1 MAIELE
7 ETGTF
12 TIGEL
17 AGAVGVNVQT
27 VRYYERRGLLPKPK
41 RRASGYREYLAT
53 DVARLE
59 FIRRAQALGFTLSE
73 IEQLLALRVDP
84 RTTPEDVHRAVIDGI
99 DAAIVTSVMT
109 PRTCTAPS
117 KRRSRRW
124 RRRSGTSPASAARC
138 ARWRPPA
145 TCTVHS
151 ETAPSSRRWSRKT
164 RASSR

>member
-7 ETGTF
+7 EDQTL

-41 RRASGYREYLAT
+41 RRASGYREYLAS

-84 RTTPEDVHRAVIDGI
+84 RTTPEDVHHAVEEKIEAVEAKIGDLTRI
-99 DAAIVTSVMT
+99 
-109 PRTCTAPS
+109 
-117 KRRSRRW
+117 
-124 RRRSGTSPASAARC
+124 ASALRKMAAACHAHGPLGDCPFLEALESEDSSALALKARGNG
-138 ARWRPPA
+138 AHRQ
-145 TCTVHS
+145 
-151 ETAPSSRRWSRKT
+151 
-164 RASSR
+164 

>member
-7 ETGTF
+7 EIETL

-84 RTTPEDVHRAVIDGI
+84 RTTPEDVHRAVEEKIEAVEEKIRDLTRISGALRKM
-99 DAAIVTSVMT
+99 AASCHAHGPLGECPFLEALESEESSVV
-109 PRTCTAPS
+109 AL
-117 KRRSRRW
+117 KGRRN
-124 RRRSGTSPASAARC
+124 GA
-138 ARWRPPA
+138 
-145 TCTVHS
+145 H
-151 ETAPSSRRWSRKT
+151 
-164 RASSR
+164 

>member
-7 ETGTF
+7 ETGTL

-84 RTTPEDVHRAVIDGI
+84 RTTPEDVHRAVEEKIEAVEEKIRDLTRISGALRKM
-99 DAAIVTSVMT
+99 AASCHTHGPLGDCPFLEALESEDSNVV
-109 PRTCTAPS
+109 AL
-117 KRRSRRW
+117 KSRRN
-124 RRRSGTSPASAARC
+124 GT
-138 ARWRPPA
+138 
-145 TCTVHS
+145 H
-151 ETAPSSRRWSRKT
+151 
-164 RASSR
+164 

>member
-7 ETGTF
+7 EARTL

-17 AGAVGVNVQT
+17 AGTVGVNVQT

-41 RRASGYREYLAT
+41 RRASGYREYVAG

-84 RTTPEDVHRAVIDGI
+84 RTTPEDVHRAVEEKI
-99 DAAIVTSVMT
+99 DAVEAKIEDLTRISGALREMAAACHAHGPLGDCPFLEALETQDANVLG
-109 PRTCTAPS
+109 RGKGRNGA
-117 KRRSRRW
+117 RR
-124 RRRSGTSPASAARC
+124 A
-138 ARWRPPA
+138 
-145 TCTVHS
+145 
-151 ETAPSSRRWSRKT
+151 
-164 RASSR
+164 

>member
-1 MAIELE
+1 MAIELAE
-7 ETGTF
+7 SETF

-41 RRASGYREYLAT
+41 RRASGYREYLAS

-84 RTTPEDVHRAVIDGI
+84 RTTPADMHRAVEEKIEAVEEKIRDLTRISGALRKM
-99 DAAIVTSVMT
+99 AASCHAHGPLGDCPFLEALESEDSSVV
-109 PRTCTAPS
+109 AL
-117 KRRSRRW
+117 RSRRN
-124 RRRSGTSPASAARC
+124 GT
-138 ARWRPPA
+138 
-145 TCTVHS
+145 H
-151 ETAPSSRRWSRKT
+151 
-164 RASSR
+164 

>member
-7 ETGTF
+7 ETQTF

-41 RRASGYREYLAT
+41 RRASGYREYLAS

-84 RTTPEDVHRAVIDGI
+84 RTTPQDVHRAVEEKIEAVEEKIRDLTRISGALRKM
-99 DAAIVTSVMT
+99 AASCHAHG
-109 PRTCTAPS
+109 PLGDCPFLEALESEDS
-117 KRRSRRW
+117 KVVEFRSRRN
-124 RRRSGTSPASAARC
+124 GT
-138 ARWRPPA
+138 
-145 TCTVHS
+145 H
-151 ETAPSSRRWSRKT
+151 
-164 RASSR
+164 

>member
-7 ETGTF
+7 ETGTL

-84 RTTPEDVHRAVIDGI
+84 RTTPEDVHRAVEEKIEAVEEKIRDLTRISGALRKM
-99 DAAIVTSVMT
+99 AASCHTHGPLGDCPFLEALESEDSSVV
-109 PRTCTAPS
+109 AL
-117 KRRSRRW
+117 KSRRN
-124 RRRSGTSPASAARC
+124 GT
-138 ARWRPPA
+138 
-145 TCTVHS
+145 H
-151 ETAPSSRRWSRKT
+151 
-164 RASSR
+164 

>member
-7 ETGTF
+7 GDQTL

-41 RRASGYREYLAT
+41 RRASGYREYLAS

-84 RTTPEDVHRAVIDGI
+84 RTTPEDVHRAVEEKI
-99 DAAIVTSVMT
+99 DAVEAKIGDLT
-109 PRTCTAPS
+109 RI
-117 KRRSRRW
+117 
-124 RRRSGTSPASAARC
+124 ASALRKMAAACHVHGPLGDCPFLEALESEDSSALALKARGNG
-138 ARWRPPA
+138 A
-145 TCTVHS
+145 HGQ
-151 ETAPSSRRWSRKT
+151 
-164 RASSR
+164 

>member
-7 ETGTF
+7 ENVTL

-41 RRASGYREYLAT
+41 RRASGYREYLAS

-84 RTTPEDVHRAVIDGI
+84 RTTPEDVHRAVDEKIEAVEAKIADLTRISGALRKMAAACHAHGPLGDCPFLEALESEDG
-99 DAAIVTSVMT
+99 SVVSLKS
-109 PRTCTAPS
+109 RTNGS
-117 KRRSRRW
+117 
-124 RRRSGTSPASAARC
+124 
-138 ARWRPPA
+138 
-145 TCTVHS
+145 H
-151 ETAPSSRRWSRKT
+151 
-164 RASSR
+164 

>member
-7 ETGTF
+7 DTETF
-12 TIGEL
+12 TIGGL

-41 RRASGYREYLAT
+41 RRASGYREYLAS

-84 RTTPEDVHRAVIDGI
+84 RTTPEDVHRAVDEKIEAVEAKIADLTRISSALRKMATACHAHGLLG
-99 DAAIVTSVMT
+99 DCPFLEALESEDSSVV
-109 PRTCTAPS
+109 AL
-117 KRRSRRW
+117 K
-124 RRRSGTSPASAARC
+124 SGTNGS
-138 ARWRPPA
+138 
-145 TCTVHS
+145 H
-151 ETAPSSRRWSRKT
+151 
-164 RASSR
+164 

>member
-7 ETGTF
+7 ETQTL

-41 RRASGYREYLAT
+41 RRASGYREYLAS

-84 RTTPEDVHRAVIDGI
+84 RTTPQDVHRAVEEKIEAVEEKIQDLTRISGALRTM
-99 DAAIVTSVMT
+99 AASCHAHGPLGDCPFLEALESQDSNVIEL
-109 PRTCTAPS
+109 
-117 KRRSRRW
+117 RSRRN
-124 RRRSGTSPASAARC
+124 GT
-138 ARWRPPA
+138 
-145 TCTVHS
+145 H
-151 ETAPSSRRWSRKT
+151 
-164 RASSR
+164 

>member
-1 MAIELE
+1 MAIELAE
-7 ETGTF
+7 SETF

-41 RRASGYREYLAT
+41 RRASGYREYLAS

-84 RTTPEDVHRAVIDGI
+84 RTTPADMHRAVEEKIEAVEETIRDLTRISGALRKM
-99 DAAIVTSVMT
+99 AASCHAHGPLGDCPFLEALESEDSSVV
-109 PRTCTAPS
+109 AL
-117 KRRSRRW
+117 RSRRN
-124 RRRSGTSPASAARC
+124 GT
-138 ARWRPPA
+138 
-145 TCTVHS
+145 H
-151 ETAPSSRRWSRKT
+151 
-164 RASSR
+164 

>member
-7 ETGTF
+7 ETETL
-12 TIGEL
+12 TIGAL

-84 RTTPEDVHRAVIDGI
+84 RTTPEDVHRAVEEKIEAVEEKIRDLTRISGALRKM
-99 DAAIVTSVMT
+99 AASCHAHGPLGDCPFLEALESEESSVV
-109 PRTCTAPS
+109 AL
-117 KRRSRRW
+117 KSRRN
-124 RRRSGTSPASAARC
+124 GT
-138 ARWRPPA
+138 
-145 TCTVHS
+145 H
-151 ETAPSSRRWSRKT
+151 
-164 RASSR
+164 

>member
-7 ETGTF
+7 EDQTL

-41 RRASGYREYLAT
+41 RRASGYREYLAS

-84 RTTPEDVHRAVIDGI
+84 RTTPEDVHRTVEEKIEAVESKIGDLTRIAGALRKM
-99 DAAIVTSVMT
+99 AAACHAHGPLGDCPFLEALESED
-109 PRTCTAPS
+109 S
-117 KRRSRRW
+117 
-124 RRRSGTSPASAARC
+124 SALALKARGNG
-138 ARWRPPA
+138 A
-145 TCTVHS
+145 HGH
-151 ETAPSSRRWSRKT
+151 
-164 RASSR
+164 

>member
-41 RRASGYREYLAT
+41 RRASVYREYLAT

-84 RTTPEDVHRAVIDGI
+84 RTTPEDVHRAVEEKIEAVEEKIRDLTRISGALRKM
-99 DAAIVTSVMT
+99 AASCHLHGPLGDCPFLEALESEDSSVV
-109 PRTCTAPS
+109 AV
-117 KRRSRRW
+117 KSRGN
-124 RRRSGTSPASAARC
+124 GT
-138 ARWRPPA
+138 
-145 TCTVHS
+145 H
-151 ETAPSSRRWSRKT
+151 
-164 RASSR
+164 

>member
-1 MAIELE
+1 MATAIELE
-7 ETGTF
+7 ENRTL

-41 RRASGYREYLAT
+41 RRASGYREYLSS

-84 RTTPEDVHRAVIDGI
+84 RTTPEDVHRAVEEKIEAVEAKISDLTRISGALRKMAAACHAHGPLGDCPFLEALEKE
-99 DAAIVTSVMT
+99 DASVLAVKA
-109 PRTCTAPS
+109 RGNGAH
-117 KRRSRRW
+117 RR
-124 RRRSGTSPASAARC
+124 
-138 ARWRPPA
+138 
-145 TCTVHS
+145 
-151 ETAPSSRRWSRKT
+151 
-164 RASSR
+164 

>member
-7 ETGTF
+7 ENRTL

-41 RRASGYREYLAT
+41 RRASGYREYLSS

-84 RTTPEDVHRAVIDGI
+84 RTTPEDVHRAVEEKIEAVEAKISDLTRISGALQKMAAACHAHGPLGDCPFLEALEKE
-99 DAAIVTSVMT
+99 DASVLAVKA
-109 PRTCTAPS
+109 RGNGAH
-117 KRRSRRW
+117 RR
-124 RRRSGTSPASAARC
+124 
-138 ARWRPPA
+138 
-145 TCTVHS
+145 
-151 ETAPSSRRWSRKT
+151 
-164 RASSR
+164 

>member
-7 ETGTF
+7 EMQTL

-41 RRASGYREYLAT
+41 RRASGYREYLES

-84 RTTPEDVHRAVIDGI
+84 RTTPQDVHRAVEEKIEAVEEKINDLTRISGALRKMAAACHAHGPLGDCPFL
-99 DAAIVTSVMT
+99 DALESEDSDVVEL
-109 PRTCTAPS
+109 R
-117 KRRSRRW
+117 KRRN
-124 RRRSGTSPASAARC
+124 GT
-138 ARWRPPA
+138 
-145 TCTVHS
+145 H
-151 ETAPSSRRWSRKT
+151 
-164 RASSR
+164 

>member
-84 RTTPEDVHRAVIDGI
+84 RTTPEDVHRAVEEKIEAVEEKIRDLTRISGALRKM
-99 DAAIVTSVMT
+99 AASCHLHGPLGDCPFLEALESEDSSVV
-109 PRTCTAPS
+109 AV
-117 KRRSRRW
+117 KSRGN
-124 RRRSGTSPASAARC
+124 GT
-138 ARWRPPA
+138 
-145 TCTVHS
+145 H
-151 ETAPSSRRWSRKT
+151 
-164 RASSR
+164 

>member
-1 MAIELE
+1 MAMELA

-17 AGAVGVNVQT
+17 AGTVGVNVQT

-41 RRASGYREYLAT
+41 RRASGYREYLAS

-84 RTTPEDVHRAVIDGI
+84 RTTPADMHRAVEEKIEAVEEKIRDLTRISGALRKM
-99 DAAIVTSVMT
+99 AASCHVHGPLGDCPFLEALESEESSVV
-109 PRTCTAPS
+109 AL
-117 KRRSRRW
+117 KSRRN
-124 RRRSGTSPASAARC
+124 GTN
-138 ARWRPPA
+138 
-145 TCTVHS
+145 
-151 ETAPSSRRWSRKT
+151 
-164 RASSR
+164 

>member
-7 ETGTF
+7 GNGTL

-41 RRASGYREYLAT
+41 RRASGYREYTAS
-53 DVARLE
+53 DVGRLE

-84 RTTPEDVHRAVIDGI
+84 RTTPEDVHRAVEEKIEAVEAKISDL
-99 DAAIVTSVMT
+99 
-109 PRTCTAPS
+109 
-117 KRRSRRW
+117 SRI
-124 RRRSGTSPASAARC
+124 ASALRKMAAAC
-138 ARWRPPA
+138 HTHGPLGDCPFLEALE
-145 TCTVHS
+145 S
-151 ETAPSSRRWSRKT
+151 EDSSVLALGVRDNG
-164 RASSR
+164 AHAH

>member
-7 ETGTF
+7 ENETL

-41 RRASGYREYLAT
+41 RRASGYREYMAS
-53 DVARLE
+53 DIARLE

-84 RTTPEDVHRAVIDGI
+84 RTTPGDVHRAVEEKIEAVEAKISDLTRI
-99 DAAIVTSVMT
+99 ASALRKMAASCHTHGPLGECPFLEALESEDSSVL
-109 PRTCTAPS
+109 A
-117 KRRSRRW
+117 RRSH
-124 RRRSGTSPASAARC
+124 GNGA
-138 ARWRPPA
+138 
-145 TCTVHS
+145 HG
-151 ETAPSSRRWSRKT
+151 E
-164 RASSR
+164 

>member
-7 ETGTF
+7 EMQTL

-41 RRASGYREYLAT
+41 RRASGYREYLSS

-73 IEQLLALRVDP
+73 IEQLLALRVNP
-84 RTTPEDVHRAVIDGI
+84 RTTPADMHRAVNEKIEAVEEKIRDLTRISGALRKM
-99 DAAIVTSVMT
+99 AASCHAHGPLGDCPFLEALESEDSSVV
-109 PRTCTAPS
+109 AL
-117 KRRSRRW
+117 K
-124 RRRSGTSPASAARC
+124 
-138 ARWRPPA
+138 
-145 TCTVHS
+145 
-151 ETAPSSRRWSRKT
+151 SRKNGT
-164 RASSR
+164 H